1 MYDPLPGWYLTFSAA
16 LYEIEPQFRRPL
28 AGERAHKTWAF
39 QLTPVV
45 NRPVYTFED
54 WGDFIAQSRNFT
66 VDLFT
71 KTFIPNVSQYRV
83 IRGAPRVHYLY
94 KLPPHWTWSDK

>member
-16 LYEIEPQFRRPL
+16 MYEIDPP
-28 AGERAHKTWAF
+28 AGLHYR
-39 QLTPVV
+39 QLPVYRLTPVV
-45 NRPVYTFED
+45 NRPVYTFDD